1 MIYRSVLA
9 LALLATAATANAGI
23 VPLTP
28 VQEAD
33 WSRSFDAP
41 GWSMCPANTAITGLY
56 RSNTP
61 WIYGVEKVRCAGAS
75 GSTTRNASA
84 VASWQTSF
92 DSQGWSLCP
101 QNKFI
106 IGLYRS
112 SGHYLYNIEYPN
124 CAELSVP
131 GSTTTSLQW
140 ASCQSVRVDWTKDNT
155 WIGCPAGQMVV
166 GIYRGVPHFLDSIL
180 YLTCCSAW
188 AP

>member
-1 MIYRSVLA
+1 
-9 LALLATAATANAGI
+9 
-23 VPLTP
+23 LTP

-56 RSNTP
+56 RSNTT
-61 WIYGVEKVRCAGAS
+61 WIYGVEQVRCAGAL

-140 ASCQSVRVDWTKDNT
+140 ASCHRPESPLRSRFSASWDGGRPARAGRSLRSVRTPTAAD
-155 WIGCPAGQMVV
+155 
-166 GIYRGVPHFLDSIL
+166 R
-180 YLTCCSAW
+180 
-188 AP
+188 